1 MSVTMSA
8 TLAANEAIARK
19 RRSGTPVL
27 PMAFG
32 EAGLPVHPAL
42 SDALAAS
49 AGRNAYGPV
58 AGSADLRGAAAGYW
72 GRRGLPT
79 DPAQVICGPGSK
91 PLLYGLLLA
100 IGGDVVVPSPSW
112 VSYAAQARLAGR
124 DPIFVSTPPGQGGV
138 PEPELLR
145 TAVTEAR
152 RAGRDVR
159 AVVVTLPDNPTGTL
173 AGPETVRRLGAA
185 ARELDLVIV
194 ADEIYRDLIHD
205 PVATPPACPSAYAPE
220 RTVITTALSKNLAL
234 GGWRIGVARLPDG
247 ELGTRLRDELLGI
260 VSEIWSS
267 PSGPIQQAAAYA
279 FGEPPE
285 ITEHIAA
292 STRLH
297 AAVAGAVADAFVAA
311 GALMVPPQA
320 AFYCYP
326 DLEPRRGRLY
336 EKYGIVTGA
345 DLSSVLLEEYGVGVL
360 PASEFG
366 EPAAALRLR
375 VASSLLYGETTEQ
388 RETALAADD
397 PLALPWID
405 GALRRLRT
413 VLGDLLS
420 P

>member
-19 RRSGTPVL
+19 RRSGAPVL

-32 EAGLPVHPAL
+32 EAGLPVHPTL
-42 SDALAAS
+42 SDALAAA

-100 IGGDVVVPSPSW
+100 IGGDVVVPGPSW

-124 DPIFVSTPPGQGGV
+124 EPIFVPTPPGQGGV
-138 PEPELLR
+138 PEPELLT

-159 AVVVTLPDNPTGTL
+159 AVVVTLPDNPTGTI
-173 AGPETVRRLGAA
+173 AQPETVRRLCAA

-205 PVATPPACPSAYAPE
+205 PAATPLSCPSSHAPE

-247 ELGTRLRDELLGI
+247 PLGTRLRDELLGI

-279 FGEPPE
+279 FGEPAE
-285 ITEHIAA
+285 LVEHIAA

-297 AAVAGAVADAFVAA
+297 ATVARAVAEAFTAA
-311 GALMVPPQA
+311 GALVVPPQA

-326 DLEPRRGRLY
+326 DFEPRRGHLY
-336 EKYGIVTGA
+336 EKYGTLTGA

-366 EPAAALRLR
+366 EPATALRLR

-388 RETALAADD
+388 RETALASGD
-397 PLALPWID
+397 PVSLPWID
-405 GALRRLRT
+405 AALRRLRT
-413 VLGDLLS
+413 VLADLLD
-420 P
+420 